1 MLYAP
6 LKLDLVAQQVLEDV
20 AAADEVG
27 LTIFDEDFGGFI
39 TGVEIGG
46 HLKTIG
52 AGVAEYEIVAFA
64 NFVDGTV
71 PGEGVGFADIADDG
85 ITFGRSVRVA
95 DILDTMIGV
104 VEHRPDEVIESAV
117 DADKGGG
124 VRLFYYI
131 YLGDEVTAGAD
142 KEFAGFEPDL

>member
-1 MLYAP
+1 MIAEQI
-6 LKLDLVAQQVLEDV
+6 LKDV
-20 AAADEVG
+20 PAAYEAG
-27 LTIFDEDFGGFI
+27 LTVFDEDFGWFI

-46 HLKTIG
+46 HFKTIG
-52 AGVAEYEIVAFA
+52 AGIAEYEIISFA
-64 NFVDGTV
+64 DFIDGTV

-85 ITFGRSVRVA
+85 ITLGRTVRVA

-117 DADKGGG
+117 NADKGCG
-124 VRLFYYI
+124 VRLFYDI
-131 YLGDEVTAGAD
+131 YLGDEITAGAD